1 MIDLRLLRNDPDRV
15 AENCRNRGLNLD
27 ISHLLKLDEHVREA
41 QTELE
46 RIRQRRNQI
55 SGQMKGKLPQEE
67 RQPLIEE
74 AKTLRGEE
82 QGQEA
87 RFRMPHLELP
97 MKIPGPS
104 DRWAT
109 PASSAL
115 NPRIMSS

>member
-82 QGQEA
+82 QGQEE
-87 RFRMPHLELP
+87 RFRNLEAERNDLFEQVP
-97 MKIPGPS
+97 NFTHPDAPLGAC
-104 DRWAT
+104 D
-109 PASSAL
+109 
-115 NPRIMSS
+115 